1 LAIVPGRVLTTG
13 IESVWT
19 SLPTEALSS
28 QPDSAAF
35 RTAVRRRTI
44 YVQAL
49 GTTTWIAIT
58 KAWADT
64 VYRHIRDDF
73 THRFHSTLTV
83 DLRNPRCA
91 FLIIKDAA

>member
-1 LAIVPGRVLTTG
+1 VLTTG

-19 SLPTEALSS
+19 SLPTEVLSS

-35 RTAVRRRTI
+35 RTI

-64 VYRHIRDDF
+64 VYRHIQDDF